1 MPDHYKDAADAR
13 APNWG
18 DAEGWFGKAESII
31 GMFVSVFAEAA
42 AQAVRVR
49 FFSEAPADALPYI
62 GKERDLERAPG
73 ETTAQYRERLRLAFD
88 AYAYAGT
95 EKAIKDQ
102 LAVFG
107 YTAVTV
113 YEAEDW
119 YPGSAEWWR
128 FWVIIDAP
136 HDFPTPTNIWDTAI
150 WDGFTWD
157 DTAGDAAAR
166 VCRVICKWKSAHSKL
181 VSVIVVHSGSLWDH
195 SATWDSFTWDGLA
208 TTFGCDC

>member
-42 AQAVRVR
+42 AQAIRVR

-107 YTAVTV
+107 YTNVTV
-113 YEAEDW
+113 YESEDW
-119 YPGSAEWWR
+119 YPGAAEWWR
-128 FWVIIDAP
+128 FWVVIDLP
-136 HDFPTPTNIWDTAI
+136 HDFTAATSFWDAVS

-157 DTAGDAAAR
+157 FTGDGAAR

-195 SATWDSFTWDGLA
+195 SFTWDSSTWDGAA
-208 TTFGCDC
+208 TTFGCSC